1 MGGLGLFPH
10 TDNAYRDPVPTM
22 QLLHCHHTSA
32 SGGNNMLVD
41 GWHVANSVGALDPDG
56 LHQLATRPVTFAYH
70 GDGASL
76 RTTTPLIE
84 PTTLATNLSCPQVG
98 DR

>member
-1 MGGLGLFPH
+1 
-10 TDNAYRDPVPTM
+10 
-22 QLLHCHHTSA
+22 
-32 SGGNNMLVD
+32 MLVD

-76 RTTTPLIE
+76 RTTTPLI
-84 PTTLATNLSCPQVG
+84 
-98 DR
+98 